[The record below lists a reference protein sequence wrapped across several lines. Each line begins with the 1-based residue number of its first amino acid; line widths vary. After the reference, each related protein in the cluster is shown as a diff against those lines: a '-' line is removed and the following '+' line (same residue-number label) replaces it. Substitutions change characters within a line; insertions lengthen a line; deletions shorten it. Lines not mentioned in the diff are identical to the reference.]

1 MAYDGD
7 PEFQRHKTAF
17 GLAVGAMAFGLLI
30 AASGSIS
37 DLSGVLKIMAGLL
50 LIGGGAYGL
59 MRYWR
64 SV

>member
-1 MAYDGD
+1 MAYGGD
-7 PEFQRHKTAF
+7 RDFQRHKTAF
-17 GLAVGAMAFGLLI
+17 GLAVGAMAFGPLI
-30 AASGSIS
+30 ATSSSIS
-37 DLSGVLKIMAGLL
+37 DLSGVLRIIAGLL